1 MQSALHELVARA
13 RDKDVEPAAVL
24 HQARSRRLALSRED
38 LRLLLAL
45 AGTPEVFA
53 TPGFIT
59 EFVCA
64 YLRTRSVRPRL
75 IVDLWAAAGWMLP
88 PLVEALRPARAIGV
102 VPDDRSATLA
112 ELLAPPGR
120 IVWRTDD
127 ARAVAATLEPGV
139 DAVLGCPP
147 WRWQP
152 RRTQVETADAPLIL
166 TEDPANVALLE
177 ACALL
182 TPDGIGL
189 FIVGPG
195 FVMRPGRGTAFA
207 NLNRFGL
214 SLHLL
219 LELPRGI
226 FAPDSGSGRL
236 LIGIGRASCPAP
248 LIDSLTPDPQRTG
261 ALLAALRQPRRREA
275 RRSEPN
281 RHRAG
286 PAPPARDLEG
296 ESPCCSR

>member
-1 MQSALHELVARA
+1 MQPALRELVAGA
-13 RDKDVEPAAVL
+13 RDKGVEPAAVL
-24 HQARSRRLALSRED
+24 RQARSRWLALSRED
-38 LRLLLAL
+38 VRALLAL

-59 EFVCA
+59 DFLCS
-64 YLRTRSVRPRL
+64 YLRGRSVRPRVV
-75 IVDLWAAAGWMLP
+75 VDLWAAAGWMLP
-88 PLVEALRPARAIGV
+88 PLVAALWPARAIGV
-102 VPDDRSATLA
+102 VPDDHSAGLA

-127 ARAVAATLEPGV
+127 ARAVAATLEPGIDV
-139 DAVLGCPP
+139 VLGCPP

-152 RRTQVETADAPLIL
+152 RRIQIETADGPLVL

-177 ACALL
+177 ACSLL

-195 FVMRPGRGTAFA
+195 FVMRPGRGTAFP

-236 LIGIGRASCPAP
+236 LIGIGRASCPVP
-248 LIDSLTPDPQRTG
+248 LVGSLTPDPQRTA
-261 ALLAALRQPRRREA
+261 ALLAAVRPGRGETGSA
-275 RRSEPN
+275 RGR
-281 RHRAG
+281 
-286 PAPPARDLEG
+286 
-296 ESPCCSR
+296 